1 MEPYL
6 TREGE
11 NLALHGLSDA
21 VKVIALEGPLAR
33 QLADLTLHQTDL
45 HFADDCLDA
54 INLVPATPP
63 AIREGLWRSAIV
75 HVMKCFG
82 SSASRSSLPEKKILR
97 GQPVE
102 ATMAFEYFKNLRH
115 KFIVHDENA
124 WSQALPCA
132 GLNDG
137 TKDQKV
143 EGIFCLGI
151 VGQTLEQSN
160 YANLKLLIRTSLV
173 WTGSQFDE
181 VISKIK
187 ADLEKSPYEDLIQKD
202 PPFYRAPEWHEVA
215 DKRKSLK

>member
-11 NLALHGLSDA
+11 SLALYGLPDV
-21 VKVIALEGPLAR
+21 VKIIGLEGPLAR
-33 QLADLTLHQTDL
+33 QLADLTLHQADL

-54 INLVPATPP
+54 INLVPADPP
-63 AIREGLWRSAIV
+63 TIREGLWRSAIV

-82 SSASRSSLPEKKILR
+82 SSASRSSLPEKKILK
-97 GQPVE
+97 GHPPE

-132 GLNDG
+132 GINDG

-143 EGIFCLGI
+143 EGIICLGLI
-151 VGQTLEQSN
+151 GQTLEQPN
-160 YANLKLLIRTSLV
+160 YANLKLLIRTSLM
-173 WTGSQFDE
+173 WTGSQFDL
-181 VISKIK
+181 IRSQIKIN
-187 ADLEKSPYEDLIQKD
+187 LEKSSYEDLIQRD
-202 PPFYRAPEWHEVA
+202 SPTYRAPEWHEVA
-215 DKRKSLK
+215 TKRKSL